1 MCEELKATMQKH
13 MQSLRPSKED
23 LNGFNQAIQQLTVE
37 VGSAESQPL
46 RKVWIFKGEGV
57 KAKNVLLSLICP
69 APPKPCELEKA
80 KDLTALQEEG
90 GSGSAIS
97 KLAWLEAALQRAKQD
112 VVQQLCEYW
121 ELMIIKRGLD
131 LEIAAYHKLLEGL
144 VWDLGQGASVSKQ

>member
-37 VGSAESQPL
+37 
-46 RKVWIFKGEGV
+46 
-57 KAKNVLLSLICP
+57 
-69 APPKPCELEKA
+69 PCELEKA

-144 VWDLGQGASVSKQ
+144 VWDLGQGASVSKHADGLDAGAIG